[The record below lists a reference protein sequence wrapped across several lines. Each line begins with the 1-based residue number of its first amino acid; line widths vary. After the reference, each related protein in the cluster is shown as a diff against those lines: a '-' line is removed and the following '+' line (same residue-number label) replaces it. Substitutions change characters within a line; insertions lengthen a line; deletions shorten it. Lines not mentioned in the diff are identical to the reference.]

1 MKILGY
7 LFIIFAILNLIVA
20 LLALTS
26 NAPSETVLMKF
37 NAFILLTVL
46 GAGLLYFG
54 NKKKK

>member
-1 MKILGY
+1 M
-7 LFIIFAILNLIVA
+7 A

>member
-26 NAPSETVLMKF
+26 NALSETVLMKF